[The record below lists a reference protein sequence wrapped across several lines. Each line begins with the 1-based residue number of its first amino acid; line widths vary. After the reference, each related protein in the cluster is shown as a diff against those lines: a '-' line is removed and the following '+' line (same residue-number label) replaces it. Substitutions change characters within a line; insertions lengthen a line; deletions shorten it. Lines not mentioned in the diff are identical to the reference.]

1 MKRALCSV
9 LLSVL
14 SALPSLAQAAR
25 PEVPLSPASPVPFLT
40 VSGEGEAR
48 VAPDEAT
55 VRLGVL
61 AQAPTA
67 KAAQEEVNHT
77 ANAILAA
84 VRKLG
89 VPAEQIQ
96 TSELNLNPVYAQ
108 NPPGREGEPRIAGYQ
123 ASDVVT
129 ILLRKLDQVGP
140 VIDAGLGAGANR
152 LDGVSFGLRD
162 DLGARAQALTEAVST
177 ATSKA
182 KALAHALKLR
192 LVRILEVSEGG
203 VQISPQPMMKS
214 RMMVQAAMAESTPVS
229 AGQVGVSATVTVR
242 WEIAPC
248 PAQGACE

>member
-1 MKRALCSV
+1 MKRALFAV
-9 LLSVL
+9 LLSML
-14 SALPSLAQAAR
+14 SALPALAQAKR
-25 PEVPLSPASPVPFLT
+25 PEVPSSPASPVPFLT
-40 VSGEGEAR
+40 VSGDGETR

-67 KAAQEEVNHT
+67 RAAQDGVKQV

-96 TSELNLNPVYAQ
+96 TSELNLNPIYAQ
-108 NPPGREGEPRIAGYQ
+108 NPPGSDGEPRIAAYQ
-123 ASDVVT
+123 ATNVVT
-129 ILLRKLDQVGP
+129 ILLRKLDQAGP

-162 DLGARAQALTEAVST
+162 DQGARAQALTEAAAAAS
-177 ATSKA
+177 AKA
-182 KALAHALKLR
+182 KTLAHALKVR

-214 RMMVQAAMAESTPVS
+214 RMMVAAMADSTPVS

-248 PAQGACE
+248 PAQGTCE

>member
-1 MKRALCSV
+1 MKRTLLAV
-9 LLSVL
+9 LLSLL
-14 SALPSLAQAAR
+14 SALPSRAQAAR
-25 PEVPLSPASPVPFLT
+25 PEVPPYLPSTPVPVLT
-40 VSGEGEAR
+40 VSGDGEAR

-55 VRLGVL
+55 VRLGML

-67 KAAQEEVNHT
+67 RAVQEEVNRT
-77 ANAILAA
+77 VNAVLAA

-108 NPPGREGEPRIAGYQ
+108 NRGNEGEPRIAGYQ
-123 ASDVVT
+123 ASNVVT

-162 DLGARAQALTEAVST
+162 DQGARAQALTEAV
-177 ATSKA
+177 AAARA
-182 KALAHALKLR
+182 KAQALAQALKLR
-192 LVRILEVSEGG
+192 LVRILEVAEGG
-203 VQISPQPMMKS
+203 VQVTPQPMMKS
-214 RMMVQAAMAESTPVS
+214 RVMMQAGMAESTPVA
-229 AGQVGVSATVTVR
+229 AGQVGVNATVTVR